1 MSSPHNKNIDVGCFV
16 ALGDSI
22 TSGYADGALYYSGQ
36 QNSFVNIMARQYK
49 LIGGGNFKQ
58 PLVAENSV
66 GTNADGKS
74 RLVLHQFK
82 NSGRKH
88 YLELSYLASAGDAEI
103 FSSNN
108 YNSYGPFNNMGV
120 PGAKIISLVKSG
132 YGNKNNG
139 EGNYNPFFT
148 RMASNPDKPSILD
161 DACVMNPTFFSLYIG
176 NNDAL
181 AYALSGGLSDEIT
194 PLTGAVGIGFE
205 SSLDF
210 ILQELTKRNAKGVIG
225 NIPDITSIPYF
236 TTLPYN
242 GLLKQTLNS
251 ARPMENGE
259 LILSDILLEPDRD
272 DYLSGKL
279 PIPKKYYLTIEEIS
293 KIQNAITAYNHVIK
307 LAAHKFGL
315 AFVDVNSMMK
325 NSKTERFYNEKS
337 HHLSY
342 KKRGIFS
349 LDGLHP
355 NPFGQALLANE
366 FIKAINLRY
375 GCAISLVDS
384 KKYVGNAFPEK

>member
-1 MSSPHNKNIDVGCFV
+1 MSSPLNKNIDVSCFV

-22 TSGYADGALYYSGQ
+22 TSGYADGALYCSGQ
-36 QNSFVNIMARQYK
+36 QNSFVNIMARQFK

-58 PLVAENSV
+58 PLVSKDSV
-66 GTNADGKS
+66 GTNAEGKS

-88 YLELSYLASAGDAEI
+88 YLELSYSASPGDAEV

-120 PGAKIISLVKSG
+120 PGAKIISLVKNG

-139 EGNYNPFFT
+139 VGNYNPFFT
-148 RMASNPDKPSILD
+148 RMASNSDKASVLG
-161 DACVMNPTFFSLYIG
+161 DALALHPTFFSLYIG

-181 AYALSGGLSDEIT
+181 AYALSGCVTDEIT
-194 PLTGAVGIGFE
+194 PLMGPSGVGFE
-205 SSLDF
+205 NTLDF
-210 ILQELTKRNAKGVIG
+210 ILHELVKENAKGVIG
-225 NIPDITSIPYF
+225 NVPDITSIPYF

-251 ARPMENGE
+251 IKPMEEGE
-259 LILSDILLEPDRD
+259 LILSDILLDGEKE

-279 PIPKKYYLTIEEIS
+279 PIPKKYYLTAVEVL
-293 KIQNAITAYNHVIK
+293 KVQNAITAYNLIIK
-307 LAAHKFGL
+307 AASLKFGL
-315 AFVDVNSMMK
+315 AFVDVNSLMK
-325 NSKTERFYNEKS
+325 TSKTERFYNEKS
-337 HHLSY
+337 HHLNY
-342 KKRGIFS
+342 KKKGIFS

-375 GCAISLVDS
+375 ACAISLVNS
-384 KKYVGNAFPEK
+384 RKYMGNTFP